1 MIELPQIYNDWLQKK
16 NIEESDKHGK
26 SGMFYASS
34 TGSCIKKTLYTQLAT
49 KGSEFDSKTLRVFR
63 LGELVHEDIQKA
75 VAEMIP
81 ETEKFHVWIEKEFV
95 NKKHN
100 VKCRIDVGFYDEN
113 TKIVDIYD
121 IKTVHSY
128 KWSKMFGRKK
138 DTNPSVNYELQLGSY
153 GLAIRDELGDV
164 DQNFYLA
171 WYKKDDSSMKQ
182 IEISPEWEE
191 MAAEY
196 WDDINS
202 SPPVTEIPRDSYGSP
217 IQKWECRYC
226 QFESIC
232 K

>member
-1 MIELPQIYNDWLQKK
+1 MISLPEIYDSWLRKK

-34 TGSCIKKTLYTQLAT
+34 TGGCIKKTLYTQQAT
-49 KGSEFDSKTLRVFR
+49 QGSEFNSKTLRVFR
-63 LGELVHEDIQKA
+63 LGELVHEDIQRA
-75 VAEMIP
+75 VL
-81 ETEKFHVWIEKEFV
+81 ETAKETDTFKVWIEKAFV
-95 NKKHN
+95 NKKYN
-100 VKCRIDVGFYDEN
+100 VKCRIDVGFYDMIE
-113 TKIVDIYD
+113 KVIDIYD

-128 KWSKMFGRKK
+128 KWSQMFGRSKK
-138 DTNPSVNYELQLGSY
+138 GTPSVNYELQLGSY
-153 GLAIRDELGDV
+153 GLAIREEIGDV
-164 DQNFYLA
+164 DQNFYLT

-196 WDDINS
+196 WEDVMT
-202 SPPVTEIPRDSYGSP
+202 SPPVNQIERGSYGSP
-217 IQKWECRYC
+217 IEKWNCKYC